1 MSRNQRIAFAALAAV
16 IAVVAVV
23 VLTSGSD
30 DSEPAATTTTPAAAT
45 ATSTPDE
52 VGTPASQEEQP
63 EAKPAEVQIE
73 VKGGEVVG
81 GTQEIRVKQGEDIRF
96 SVTSDASDEVHVH
109 GYDVKKDV
117 EPGEPVSFDIPAK
130 ITGIF
135 EVELE
140 DAGVQVASLRVEQ

>member
-1 MSRNQRIAFAALAAV
+1 MSRNQRIAYAVLAAV
-16 IAVVAVV
+16 IAVVAIVL
-23 VLTSGSD
+23 LTSGGD
-30 DSEPAATTTTPAAAT
+30 DSEPASTTTPAAAT
-45 ATSTPDE
+45 ATAAPDE
-52 VGTPASQEEQP
+52 VGTPASQEEEP
-63 EAKPAEVQIE
+63 EAKPAETQIE

-81 GTQEIRVKQGEDIRF
+81 GVQEIKVTQGDDIRF
-96 SVTSDASDEVHVH
+96 SVTSDAADEIHVH

-140 DAGVQVASLRVEQ
+140 EAGVQVASLRVKQ